1 MFCPKCGAEVT
12 SDDRFCRNCGAPI
25 AQDAADGAAV
35 DPFGQTDAQGDQ
47 HQAQQSQAQPGA
59 TPDPFGSGYNAGAPQ
74 GFNYDQYKQDHGE
87 NEQVSKGWGVLGFFF
102 PFVGLILYLVWYD
115 NHRKRAKTAGKGALI
130 GVIAA
135 VVLWVLT
142 FLIGLI
148 AG

>member
-25 AQDAADGAAV
+25 AQNATDGAPAE
-35 DPFGQTDAQGDQ
+35 PFAQTDAQGDQ
-47 HQAQQSQAQPGA
+47 PQAQQPGAQPGA

>member
-25 AQDAADGAAV
+25 AQDAAESAPAE
-35 DPFGQTDAQGDQ
+35 PFAQTDAQGDQ
-47 HQAQQSQAQPGA
+47 PQAQQPGAQPGA
-59 TPDPFGSGYNAGAPQ
+59 TPDPFGSGCNAGSPQ

-87 NEQVSKGWGVLGFFF
+87 NEQASAGWGVLGFFF
-102 PFVGLILYLVWYD
+102 PVVGLILYLVWYD
-115 NHRKRAKTAGKGALI
+115 NHRKRAKVAGKGALT

>member
-12 SDDRFCRNCGAPI
+12 SDDRFCRNCGAQI
-25 AQDAADGAAV
+25 AQDAAESAPAE
-35 DPFGQTDAQGDQ
+35 PFAQTDAQGCQ
-47 HQAQQSQAQPGA
+47 QAQQSGAQPGA
-59 TPDPFGSGYNAGAPQ
+59 TPDPFGSGCNAGSPQ

-102 PFVGLILYLVWYD
+102 PFVGLILYIAWYD
-115 NHRKRAKTAGKGALI
+115 KHRKRAKVAGKGALI

>member
-25 AQDAADGAAV
+25 AQNAANGAPA

-47 HQAQQSQAQPGA
+47 PQAQQPGAQPGA
-59 TPDPFGSGYNAGAPQ
+59 TPDPFGSGYNAGSPQ

-102 PFVGLILYLVWYD
+102 PVVGLILYLVWYD
-115 NHRKRAKTAGKGALI
+115 NHRKRAKVAGKGALI

>member
-25 AQDAADGAAV
+25 AQNAANGAPA

-47 HQAQQSQAQPGA
+47 PQAQQPGAQPGA

-87 NEQVSKGWGVLGFFF
+87 NEQVSAGWGVLGFFF
-102 PFVGLILYLVWYD
+102 PVVGLILYLVWYD
-115 NHRKRAKTAGKGALI
+115 NHRKRAKIAGKGALI

>member
-25 AQDAADGAAV
+25 AQDAAESAPAE
-35 DPFGQTDAQGDQ
+35 PFAQTDAQGDQ
-47 HQAQQSQAQPGA
+47 PQAQQPGAQPGA
-59 TPDPFGSGYNAGAPQ
+59 TPDPFGSGYNAGSPQ

-102 PFVGLILYLVWYD
+102 PVVGLILYLAWYD
-115 NHRKRAKTAGKGALI
+115 NHRKRAKVAGKGALI
-130 GVIAA
+130 GAIAA
-135 VVLWVLT
+135 VALWVLT
-142 FLIGLI
+142 FIIGLI

>member
-25 AQDAADGAAV
+25 AQDAAESASAE
-35 DPFGQTDAQGDQ
+35 PFAQTDAQGDQ
-47 HQAQQSQAQPGA
+47 PQAQQPGAQPGA
-59 TPDPFGSGYNAGAPQ
+59 TPDPFGSGCNAGAPQ

-87 NEQVSKGWGVLGFFF
+87 NEQASAGWGVLGFFF
-102 PFVGLILYLVWYD
+102 PVVGLILYLVWYD
-115 NHRKRAKTAGKGALI
+115 NHRKRAKVAGKGALI

>member
-25 AQDAADGAAV
+25 AQDAAESAPAE
-35 DPFGQTDAQGDQ
+35 PFAQTDAQGDQ
-47 HQAQQSQAQPGA
+47 PQAQHPGAQPGA

-87 NEQVSKGWGVLGFFF
+87 NEQASAGWGVLGFFF
-102 PFVGLILYLVWYD
+102 PVVGLILYLVWYD
-115 NHRKRAKTAGKGALI
+115 NHRKRAKVAGKGALI